1 MGWVKVSKRLP
12 EEPGVYLTCDEKGNL
27 HVFYYI
33 SWQTYPF
40 NIGPK
45 DPRYYPPKWWMEG
58 LKLPEEIIHKN

>member
-33 SWQTYPF
+33 SW
-40 NIGPK
+40 
-45 DPRYYPPKWWMEG
+45 
-58 LKLPEEIIHKN
+58 